1 MNIRTFISILL
12 LFFCFAYRIGQI
24 CASDEV
30 ETGSRHGMIVSSL
43 KETPEPEPG
52 NWHYGG
58 YLDVGYTRD
67 ANHPENGLW
76 RSKSTTF
83 KADDPKLN
91 MVMGYVR
98 KYATPKSRW
107 GMEIGLQ
114 DGIDTEG
121 LVPSAPPEANI
132 PITHAERY
140 RHISNTNLSYLLPVG
155 EGLGVTAGLFQGYP
169 GYESYHAIDNLNY
182 TRGYITDNVPYYL
195 LGAKAAYSC
204 NETLDL
210 NLFAVTGYNYLAN
223 PNDLPSLG
231 LQMVWRKHS
240 EITFTQNIY
249 YGADQKNT
257 DIQFWRFFSDSIF
270 EWKRDPF
277 VLAVAF
283 DVGAE
288 KQAEQIDTPWNHWMA
303 GALWFGYN
311 LGGAWNL
318 ALRPEFY
325 WDKDGLITAVEQF
338 IQAYTLT
345 LKYRFSP
352 FKSNKMAANLEY
364 RYDRSTG
371 SEGGFYRGSDNRLVP
386 DQHLLIIA
394 LTWSFDK

>member
-1 MNIRTFISILL
+1 MNIRTVLLISL
-12 LFFCFAYRIGQI
+12 LFFCFAFRSGEI
-24 CASDEV
+24 CASEKV
-30 ETGSRHGMIVSSL
+30 EAGSPDDLIVFGL
-43 KETPEPEPG
+43 KEEPEPEPG

-58 YLDVGYTRD
+58 YLDVGYAMD
-67 ANHPENGLW
+67 ANHPGNGLW

-83 KADDPKLN
+83 KVDEPKLN

-98 KYATPKSRW
+98 KYGTVKSRW
-107 GMEIGLQ
+107 GMEFGLQ

-121 LVPSAPPEANI
+121 LVPSAPPEANK
-132 PITHAERY
+132 PVANADDY
-140 RHISNTNLSYLLPVG
+140 RHISNANLSYLLPVG
-155 EGLGVTAGLFQGYP
+155 DGLGVTAGLFQAYP
-169 GYESYHAIDNLNY
+169 GYESYYAIENLNY

-195 LGAKAAYSC
+195 LGAKAAYSFS
-204 NETLDL
+204 EKLDL

-231 LQMVWRKHS
+231 LQMVWRKSS
-240 EITFTQNIY
+240 EMTFTQNIY
-249 YGADQKNT
+249 YGSDQKNT

-277 VLAVAF
+277 LVAVAF

-303 GALWFGYN
+303 GALWLGYHM
-311 LGGAWNL
+311 GGPWNL
-318 ALRPEFY
+318 AVRPEFY
-325 WDKDGLITAVEQF
+325 WDKGGLITGADQF
-338 IQAYTLT
+338 IQAYTVT

-352 FKSNKMAANLEY
+352 VGSSEMAANFEY

-371 SEGGFYRGSDNRLVP
+371 SEGGFYRGLDNRLVS
-386 DQHLLIIA
+386 DQHLFIIA
-394 LTWSFDK
+394 LTWSFGT